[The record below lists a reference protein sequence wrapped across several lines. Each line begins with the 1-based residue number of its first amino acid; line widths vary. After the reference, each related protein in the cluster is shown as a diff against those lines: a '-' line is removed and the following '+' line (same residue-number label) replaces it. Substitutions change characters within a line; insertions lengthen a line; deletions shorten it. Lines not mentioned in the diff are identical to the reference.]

1 MLKKDFVNLYAKKY
15 KVTPEKSL
23 EVIDNVLDLLKD
35 VFSQEE
41 LLKINNFGVFEI
53 RETKERKVVDPK
65 DGTNIIHAKP
75 RKYIK
80 FKISKNLQDSLCLE
94 EE

>member
-65 DGTNIIHAKP
+65 DGTNIIHDKP

-80 FKISKNLQDSLCLE
+80 FKGSKTLE
-94 EE
+94 RELFNK

>member
-80 FKISKNLQDSLCLE
+80 FKGSKTLE
-94 EE
+94 RELFDK

>member
-53 RETKERKVVDPK
+53 RETKKRKVVDPK

-80 FKISKNLQDSLCLE
+80 FKGSKTLE
-94 EE
+94 RELFDK

>member
-53 RETKERKVVDPK
+53 RETKEK
-65 DGTNIIHAKP
+65 
-75 RKYIK
+75 
-80 FKISKNLQDSLCLE
+80 
-94 EE
+94 

>member
-23 EVIDNVLDLLKD
+23 EVIDNVLNLLKD

-41 LLKINNFGVFEI
+41 ILKINNFGIFEI
-53 RETKERKVVDPK
+53 SETKERKIVDPK
-65 DGTNIIHAKP
+65 DGTKIIHATP

-80 FKISKNLQDSLCLE
+80 FKGSKTLE
-94 EE
+94 NELFNK

>member
-75 RKYIK
+75 KKYIK
-80 FKISKNLQDSLCLE
+80 FKGSKTLE
-94 EE
+94 RELFDK